1 MMHDI
6 GKIGIDESIL
16 NKQGRL
22 TATEW
27 DEIKRHP
34 EIGYRIL
41 SSVSEFSEI
50 ATCVLE
56 HHERWDGTGYPRG
69 LKGEQIS
76 LEARIV
82 GFADAYDAMTT
93 SRTYRSALDE
103 KKALQEILQCAGT
116 QFDPTIAGVFVSR
129 VLTEQT
135 GCGQRQI

>member
-1 MMHDI
+1 MGLSLETIHNLKTAGMMHDI

-69 LKGEQIS
+69 LRGE
-76 LEARIV
+76 
-82 GFADAYDAMTT
+82 
-93 SRTYRSALDE
+93 
-103 KKALQEILQCAGT
+103 
-116 QFDPTIAGVFVSR
+116 
-129 VLTEQT
+129 
-135 GCGQRQI
+135 